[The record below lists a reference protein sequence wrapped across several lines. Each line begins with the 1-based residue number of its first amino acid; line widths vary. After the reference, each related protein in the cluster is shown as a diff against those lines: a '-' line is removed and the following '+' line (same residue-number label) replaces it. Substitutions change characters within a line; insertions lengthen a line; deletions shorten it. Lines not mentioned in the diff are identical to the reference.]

1 VALIKRCE
9 IKVPDL
15 DADGVLTPELKAWK
29 ARIERLPYFDK
40 TIPPH
45 WKAS

>member
-1 VALIKRCE
+1 LKL
-9 IKVPDL
+9 PDL
-15 DADGVLTPELKAWK
+15 DADAMLTPRCRRGR

-45 WKAS
+45 WKAA

>member
-1 VALIKRCE
+1 MPELGS
-9 IKVPDL
+9 D
-15 DADGVLTPELKAWK
+15 DWLTPELRLWK
-29 ARIERLPYFDK
+29 KRIEALPYFDK